1 MHISRSRSSGIW
13 QRRRRR
19 QQRRQATHPAPEVH
33 RQRHERFLDR
43 LFGQH
48 EIGLTHGDN
57 GDEREEDGNDGEFG
71 RVLQFAMIVG
81 GAAS

>member
-13 QRRRRR
+13 QRRRR
-19 QQRRQATHPAPEVH
+19 QQRRQATHPAPDVH
-33 RQRHERFLDR
+33 RQRHERFGR

-48 EIGLTHGDN
+48 EIGLAHGDN

-81 GAAS
+81 GAAI